1 MSEEFRVLR
10 KFSEKLSGEFLG
22 ELKREVPGKL
32 ISFQEGFKG
41 ICQRSCQSCKEV
53 LRKVVRRALKRG
65 EKRGVWEVDKGF

>member
-1 MSEEFRVLR
+1 M
-10 KFSEKLSGEFLG
+10 
-22 ELKREVPGKL
+22 PGKL

-65 EKRGVWEVDKGF
+65 EKRGVWEVDNGF